1 MGCLSPRSATCPR
14 KQRLKQNQPDLGQD
28 KTLMTQT
35 VNREVST
42 CNTLLVATRLLYTP
56 LSCLDKM
63 EIKQNSYLLM
73 SLRGRD
79 ELVPEAIHSKYST
92 TIITYF
98 QSHVQCR
105 VRQPVLYLSVAQQ
118 QTVLSQKLN
127 KSLMKWPRN
136 HSPVLFSL
144 YLQFAQTLSIVG
156 PDCSKS
162 CRHKGTQ

>member
-1 MGCLSPRSATCPR
+1 
-14 KQRLKQNQPDLGQD
+14 
-28 KTLMTQT
+28 MTQT

-42 CNTLLVATRLLYTP
+42 CNTLLVATRLFYTP

-79 ELVPEAIHSKYST
+79 EVVPEATHSKYST

-105 VRQPVLYLSVAQQ
+105 VRQPVPYLSVA
-118 QTVLSQKLN
+118 
-127 KSLMKWPRN
+127 
-136 HSPVLFSL
+136 
-144 YLQFAQTLSIVG
+144 
-156 PDCSKS
+156 
-162 CRHKGTQ
+162 